1 MKKEDTSIQLLPFK
15 CILLIL
21 PTGLT
26 SVSPIRL
33 AYAQYRE
40 QPYLQTTLCITHG
53 SSTVTVY

>member
-40 QPYLQTTLCITHG
+40 QPYL
-53 SSTVTVY
+53 